1 MQAMK
6 ADDLTNRFALDVKAL
21 SDLRVTARNN
31 PREGLK
37 AAAQQFEAYFL
48 QMVMKS
54 MREATPQDEL
64 FGSDA
69 TRFYTGMLD
78 QQLAQDLSGKG
89 SLGFAR
95 MLEQQL
101 GRGLPGHDGS
111 PALPAASGERTKP
124 SLPPALRRYLDAAAE
139 AGVTVSRVPDRLAER
154 VPEPLPV
161 SPTGSPTTL
170 PAANPAAG
178 ASAFASA
185 ATAAGATAP
194 GRTVSEVAGGSRQE
208 LLPAVGDAGPSD
220 SPREFVERVW
230 PHAVE
235 AARQIGVPPHFLV
248 AHAALET
255 GWGQHEPRRHDGS
268 PSYNLF
274 GVKAGRSWRGE
285 AVEATTT
292 EFVGG
297 VAGESRERF
306 RAYGSY
312 AESFRDYAALLTSR
326 PRFSGVLGTSDGTDF
341 ARKLQQAGYAT
352 DPMYADKLARIING
366 GTLRQ
371 ALMG

>member
-6 ADDLTNRFALDVKAL
+6 ADDLTSRFALDMQAL
-21 SDLRVTARNN
+21 ADLRVTARTQ

-54 MREATPQDEL
+54 MREAGAQDDL
-64 FGSDA
+64 MNSDA

-78 QQLAQDLSGKG
+78 QQLSQDLSAKS

-95 MLEQQL
+95 LLEQQL
-101 GRGLPGHDGS
+101 GRGLS
-111 PALPAASGERTKP
+111 EGEATS
-124 SLPPALRRYLDAAAE
+124 SLPSIQPAPAMQRYLEAAAA
-139 AGVTVSRVPDRLAER
+139 AG
-154 VPEPLPV
+154 LPV
-161 SPTGSPTTL
+161 PHP
-170 PAANPAAG
+170 
-178 ASAFASA
+178 SAL
-185 ATAAGATAP
+185 ATAP
-194 GRTVSEVAGGSRQE
+194 ATGRAAIAAAPGDAPEAAMDSDIATPPASVEPAARQE
-208 LLPAVGDAGPSD
+208 LLANPPEPG
-220 SPREFVERVW
+220 SPREFVSRVW
-230 PHAVE
+230 PHALE
-235 AARQIGVPPHFLV
+235 AAAQVGVPAHFLV

-255 GWGQHEPRRHDGS
+255 GWGRHEPRRADGS
-268 PSYNLF
+268 PSFNLF
-274 GVKAGRSWRGE
+274 GVKAGRSWRGDV
-285 AVEATTT
+285 VEATTT
-292 EFVGG
+292 EFSGG
-297 VAGESRERF
+297 VASQTQERF

-312 AESFRDYAALLTSR
+312 AESFRDYAALIAGR
-326 PRFSGVLGTSDGTDF
+326 PRFSSVLGASDGTDF

>member
-6 ADDLTNRFALDVKAL
+6 ADDLTNRFAMDVKAL

-54 MREATPQDEL
+54 MREASPQDDL
-64 FGSDA
+64 MNSDA

-78 QQLAQDLSGKG
+78 QQLAQELSGKG

-95 MLEQQL
+95 LLEQQL
-101 GRGLPGHDGS
+101 GRGLPGDDGL
-111 PALPAASGERTKP
+111 PELPAAAGGRAMP
-124 SLPPALRRYLDAAAE
+124 PLPPAMQRYLDAAAE
-139 AGVTVSRVPDRLAER
+139 AGVTVSRLPGRLAER
-154 VPEPLPV
+154 VPEPPSDTPADV
-161 SPTGSPTTL
+161 
-170 PAANPAAG
+170 PAAAVAAIPAAG
-178 ASAFASA
+178 AAEA
-185 ATAAGATAP
+185 ARANAPGQAIAQVAAG
-194 GRTVSEVAGGSRQE
+194 RQE
-208 LLPAVGDAGPSD
+208 LLPAVSDAGPAD

-230 PHAVE
+230 PHAAE

-255 GWGQHEPRRHDGS
+255 GWGQHEPRRADGS

-274 GVKAGRSWRGE
+274 GVKAGRSWKGE
-285 AVEATTT
+285 AVEAATT
-292 EFVGG
+292 EFAGG
-297 VAGESRERF
+297 VAEQTRERF

-326 PRFSGVLGTSDGTDF
+326 PRFSSVLGAADGTDF

-371 ALMG
+371 ALTG

>member
-1 MQAMK
+1 MQAMN

-21 SDLRVTARNN
+21 SDLRVTARTN

-54 MREATPQDEL
+54 MREASPQDDL
-64 FGSDA
+64 MNSDA

-95 MLEQQL
+95 LLEQQL
-101 GRGLPGHDGS
+101 GRGLPGDADAP
-111 PALPAASGERTKP
+111 PATDPGIRTLPP
-124 SLPPALRRYLDAAAE
+124 LPPAMRRYLDAAAD
-139 AGVTVSRVPDRLAER
+139 AGVTVSRLPGNFAER
-154 VPEPLPV
+154 LSEAPTDPV
-161 SPTGSPTTL
+161 AAPAF
-170 PAANPAAG
+170 PAAPSAG
-178 ASAFASA
+178 VSA
-185 ATAAGATAP
+185 AAQAMAP
-194 GRTVSEVAGGSRQE
+194 GQTVSQLAPGRQE
-208 LLPAVGDAGPSD
+208 LLPAVGGAAGTGEVG
-220 SPREFVERVW
+220 SPRAFVERVW

-255 GWGQHEPRRHDGS
+255 GWGQHEPSRADGS
-268 PSYNLF
+268 PSHNLF
-274 GVKAGRSWRGE
+274 GVKAGRSWQGE
-285 AVEATTT
+285 VVEANTT

-326 PRFSGVLGTSDGTDF
+326 PRFSSVLGAADGTDF